1 MTQDIHPIGI
11 FDSGYGGLTIL
22 KEIVRKLPDYDFY
35 YLGDNART
43 PYGTRSYD
51 IVYQYTREAVIKLFD
66 MGCHLVILAC
76 NTASAKALRTL
87 QQNDIPRIDPNRR
100 VLGVIRPSV
109 EKIPE
114 LTRTRHVGILA
125 TTGTV
130 LSDSYPMEIRKI
142 SGGNDII
149 THQEACPMWVPI
161 VENNEI
167 DTPGAAYFIRKDI
180 TRLIDKDPL
189 IDTLVLACTHYPL
202 LLKQIIKIVP
212 GHIRIISQ
220 GKIVAAS
227 LVDYLKRHPEMDAVC
242 TKNGTLNFFTTESIR
257 TFEEKAEFF
266 LNHGLRVH
274 HIHLT
279 ETPIHN
285 LICSR

>member
-1 MTQDIHPIGI
+1 
-11 FDSGYGGLTIL
+11 
-22 KEIVRKLPDYDFY
+22 
-35 YLGDNART
+35 
-43 PYGTRSYD
+43 
-51 IVYQYTREAVIKLFD
+51 
-66 MGCHLVILAC
+66 
-76 NTASAKALRTL
+76 
-87 QQNDIPRIDPNRR
+87 
-100 VLGVIRPSV
+100 
-109 EKIPE
+109 
-114 LTRTRHVGILA
+114 
-125 TTGTV
+125 
-130 LSDSYPMEIRKI
+130 MEIRKI